1 MKLFGEVILL
11 SLISSTQCLL
21 TMAPIVSDDMESNM
35 NFIYINQKSFSY
47 NEAIEVCASMNA
59 SLLTMRSWNKY
70 SLIQQLFFSSEDW
83 NELPAVEAWIGLTNT
98 IYGLNWVDC
107 VPLAQTEFAIF
118 KDSNGA
124 DYKSSDQCYRVKE
137 GEGFRWKQKKCGDPL
152 GAICEQRILGSS
164 CEPQTLLSAEF
175 LDSTANDVTTC
186 TTNCKNEVDCFA
198 MVHYKNG
205 SSDTCIRMKKSE
217 ITPSEVTVKIKQCIS
232 GTVKSASDVITPDDN
247 NEPIPSW
254 ACSTNLALRTTP
266 AAVSSTSSISTVTE
280 SVTTSVPEILYTSC
294 FNITVTETVQN
305 NYTTY
310 IPQPTTSFIHSV
322 VMTTTTTMVPT
333 TVVMTT
339 VLAPP
344 TTTVVLT
351 TVLAPPTTTVVL
363 TTVLAPSTVTVE
375 VTPSVAACQD
385 STTFIN
391 ITNTKYIKEAVENI
405 TKALYVDKKT
415 MSSYVRSK
423 TCAEDKRPSSATVG
437 YVGIVFIVV
446 PFGLMFILDLRTIYT
461 HIRDS
466 ARQCKT
472 RTKEKSNPS
481 GSNRHERRDK

>member
-1 MKLFGEVILL
+1 MH
-11 SLISSTQCLL
+11 TN
-21 TMAPIVSDDMESNM
+21 P
-35 NFIYINQKSFSY
+35 
-47 NEAIEVCASMNA
+47 AS
-59 SLLTMRSWNKY
+59 
-70 SLIQQLFFSSEDW
+70 
-83 NELPAVEAWIGLTNT
+83 
-98 IYGLNWVDC
+98 
-107 VPLAQTEFAIF
+107 
-118 KDSNGA
+118 
-124 DYKSSDQCYRVKE
+124 
-137 GEGFRWKQKKCGDPL
+137 
-152 GAICEQRILGSS
+152 
-164 CEPQTLLSAEF
+164 
-175 LDSTANDVTTC
+175 
-186 TTNCKNEVDCFA
+186 
-198 MVHYKNG
+198 
-205 SSDTCIRMKKSE
+205 
-217 ITPSEVTVKIKQCIS
+217 
-232 GTVKSASDVITPDDN
+232 
-247 NEPIPSW
+247 
-254 ACSTNLALRTTP
+254 
-266 AAVSSTSSISTVTE
+266 VSSTSISTVTE
-280 SVTTSVPEILYTSC
+280 SVTPSVPEILYTSC
-294 FNITVTETVQN
+294 FNITVTETLQN

-481 GSNRHERRDK
+481 GSNRHERRDKWMKSFSFGIRQMKKKTCWFHAFNTCE